1 MVCILLLPLDGV
13 HDQLTEYQMTN
24 SMHAKRKIKFTE
36 RNAAIVKL
44 LNVSLVYCAK
54 FNCERKSFEEEEE
67 EDRFVPYLD
76 TH

>member
-1 MVCILLLPLDGV
+1 
-13 HDQLTEYQMTN
+13 
-24 SMHAKRKIKFTE
+24 MHAKRKIKFTE